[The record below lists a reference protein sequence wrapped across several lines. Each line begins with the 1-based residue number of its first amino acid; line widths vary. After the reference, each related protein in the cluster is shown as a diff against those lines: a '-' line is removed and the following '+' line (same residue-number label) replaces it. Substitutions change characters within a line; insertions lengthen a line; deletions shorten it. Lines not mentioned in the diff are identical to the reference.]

1 MSTPPTLNRWYI
13 LRCSTNDSA
22 AAKTSP
28 SPEKSMGKISKLL
41 VTNQWHFYTY
51 YRIPMFDSQLTLATH
66 SSTIGNKVKAR
77 NNVIKLNCG
86 KYTLTREKKLLKKP
100 AAYQSRNMR
109 DPRFRN
115 KLVSTAESILFD
127 IELNILPVKEHN
139 KFFTKKCLTACHTHT
154 HPSSISIAPRLNGNI
169 RKTSNDF
176 LPSIVNGTSSHPVT

>member
-1 MSTPPTLNRWYI
+1 
-13 LRCSTNDSA
+13 
-22 AAKTSP
+22 
-28 SPEKSMGKISKLL
+28 
-41 VTNQWHFYTY
+41 
-51 YRIPMFDSQLTLATH
+51 MFDSQLTLATH

-127 IELNILPVKEHN
+127 IELNILM
-139 KFFTKKCLTACHTHT
+139 KK
-154 HPSSISIAPRLNGNI
+154 NI
-169 RKTSNDF
+169 TTFLRKN
-176 LPSIVNGTSSHPVT
+176 V